1 MSMKSLKDI
10 YNLLIFHTKNTNADS
25 SNGVS
30 LINFKKKGS
39 NLMKLFYNIILYI
52 ALISLG
58 MSIASI
64 LVFGFNNHN
73 IVGTLLTITLII
85 ATNIALVIDKKEK

>member
-1 MSMKSLKDI
+1 
-10 YNLLIFHTKNTNADS
+10 
-25 SNGVS
+25 
-30 LINFKKKGS
+30 
-39 NLMKLFYNIILYI
+39 MKLFYNIILYI